1 MDEPT
6 EYPENVQGNS
16 DQEQYIIHW
25 IQPRIKGNKKKEGSD
40 DDDQEQNFDGH
51 CLKVLTL

>member
-6 EYPENVQGNS
+6 EYPENFQGNS

-25 IQPRIKGNKKKEGSD
+25 IQPRIKGNKKKKGSD